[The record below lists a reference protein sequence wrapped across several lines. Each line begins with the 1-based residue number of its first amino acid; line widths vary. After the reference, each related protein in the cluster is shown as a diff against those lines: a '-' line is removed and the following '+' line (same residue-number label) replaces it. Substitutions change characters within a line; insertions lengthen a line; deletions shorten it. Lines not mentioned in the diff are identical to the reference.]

1 MANVQRYIEGSRNT
15 LLINVL
21 SAVTVQTGDLM
32 FIDKINNLRVNGS
45 STANNYGYPAE
56 YLRTSGSSLEINK
69 ETFKTYFLG
78 VALDY
83 KDGIEGGVD
92 LNIPVAT
99 SGKFNF
105 DLKPARSIF
114 TGDMF
119 GVSGTSIDDEG
130 NRNAGDSETVLADI
144 TAAGTNGYHET
155 IKKWLGTITFTLT
168 ETVGDPTAYTINFN
182 YGYSKYEDFGNQSF
196 SISGLQVTGEAG
208 AADTGFNMI
217 LYHHS
222 TSGWAYL
229 ASNFVPGGTISHFR
243 P

>member
-1 MANVQRYIEGSRNT
+1 MSNVQRYVEGSRNT

-83 KDGIEGGVD
+83 KDGISGGVD

-119 GVSGTSIDDEG
+119 GASGTSTASDLFNQKIMKVTDENKALG
-130 NRNAGDSETVLADI
+130 YFAETKIGAIEADI
-144 TAAGTNGYHET
+144 TIN
-155 IKKWLGTITFTLT
+155 
-168 ETVGDPTAYTINFN
+168 TAYS
-182 YGYSKYEDFGNQSF
+182 SK
-196 SISGLQVTGEAG
+196 GLV
-208 AADTGFNMI
+208 
-217 LYHHS
+217 
-222 TSGWAYL
+222 
-229 ASNFVPGGTISHFR
+229 
-243 P
+243 